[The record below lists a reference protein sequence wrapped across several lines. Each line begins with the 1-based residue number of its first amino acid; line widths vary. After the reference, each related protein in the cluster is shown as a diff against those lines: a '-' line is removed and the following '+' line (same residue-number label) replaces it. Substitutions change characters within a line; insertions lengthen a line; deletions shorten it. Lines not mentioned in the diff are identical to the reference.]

1 VSTKQIQR
9 QKLRDEAEA
18 GMEWVGSDIWIG
30 HRIIHTFRLSAHK
43 TKQRLPFGPS
53 ALLSSRIRKGS
64 VNNTNTETTNAAFR
78 IQNTSFGAVQAGG
91 YRVYRKNRRCWWSSA
106 RMESRLCQYVC
117 NSLASL
123 LRVSPFPIKGSL
135 TRACSAVRS
144 ARLP

>member
-1 VSTKQIQR
+1 MKP
-9 QKLRDEAEA
+9 KP
-18 GMEWVGSDIWIG
+18 EWSGWARIG

-64 VNNTNTETTNAAFR
+64 VTIRTQKQRTRRFESK
-78 IQNTSFGAVQAGG
+78 IQALGLSRRGDTGFIERTGDVGG
-91 YRVYRKNRRCWWSSA
+91 LARVWK
-106 RMESRLCQYVC
+106 SRLCQYVC
-117 NSLASL
+117 NSLASS
-123 LRVSPFPIKGSL
+123 LRVSPFPIKGGL